1 MRTRHELYLSAID
14 VLQSGR
20 SLDIEGEHGSG
31 RTHLLQRIVE
41 YFVGIGWK
49 TIAVRGLSSF
59 AQVPL
64 VALRVAGVTEAQD
77 GRVASIAAA
86 VTAITGS
93 VAPGRTVIVVDDW
106 DMLDPF
112 SSGVLRT
119 VQDQASVPILS
130 SRLVH
135 RGRHDPVLPTG
146 AFTTTYAMRL
156 PGMGYAELEAALEA
170 VCGYRI
176 DPGTLSR
183 LFAKSGG
190 NVGLAAAIV
199 DAARRAGTLAIDG
212 GVAHATG
219 SLWTPALRHMAEVI
233 LHPLSR
239 KSVDALEVLG
249 LLGPIGIATA
259 IRAVGVK
266 HLSELEDRAF
276 LSVVDVGG
284 SRIVSIRPPLLVE
297 YFRHESLAGRRSEL
311 LAVLD
316 GVLAE
321 GAGLEEDGP
330 ATARDAAVFVR
341 LVHDQTRRRTLRAR
355 EAWHSAPT
363 LAHATALLSA
373 LEVDGA
379 HGGDEL
385 DALVAA
391 AHGLDGSERETAEWE
406 AARLAAR
413 AVRGDAEAAVVE
425 LRARAVA
432 LPHEGGLLLGRAA
445 ELESTFLIV
454 PERDPLDSADV
465 SRFSTDAHAAVLRA
479 RAFWML
485 ARGLGEQA
493 DAVLARR
500 AALGPEPDPVADA
513 LVVVAHLTAERF
525 DVAARLAGTAL
536 DAAQRNLDAPLI
548 RMYAFLAALCASM
561 DRRPDD
567 ADHILSE
574 SAFLGLAA
582 PYPSL
587 SFIGLKTMAAEM
599 AARRGQR
606 GLMEQLLAEIDS
618 AGLVDGP
625 LVGQT
630 SGMPYARMAYIE
642 GGPAAAA
649 AACLDAGDALWE
661 RGALFSAACCYLE
674 ALAYSPEEAT
684 WERVSERIDAVPM
697 AGIVRQRR
705 IAEALVR
712 RDADAIVAVVD
723 ELETAQRPREAL
735 HVAAVAVAT
744 FDAAGMPDVVAR
756 IAAQRERLR
765 PDGDPADGIAPVT
778 LTPRE
783 REIAELVASG
793 LPNAV
798 IAEAL
803 VISVRTV
810 ESHVNRLLRKAGL
823 SRRQD
828 VKAFL
833 LAQDSL
839 R

>member
-1 MRTRHELYLSAID
+1 MSTRNELFLSAVD

-31 RTHLLQRIVE
+31 RTHLLRRIGD
-41 YFVGIGWK
+41 YFAALGWK
-49 TIAVRGLSSF
+49 TIGARGLSSF

-64 VALRVAGVTEAQD
+64 VALRVAGVEEAQD
-77 GRVASIAAA
+77 GRAASIAAA
-86 VTAITGS
+86 VAAVSESIS
-93 VAPGRTVIVVDDW
+93 PGRTLIVVDDW
-106 DMLDPF
+106 DMLDPV
-112 SSGVLRT
+112 SAGVLRT
-119 VQDQASVPILS
+119 VQTEASVPILS

-156 PGMGYAELEAALEA
+156 PGMGYAELETALESA
-170 VCGYRI
+170 AGHRI
-176 DPGTLSR
+176 DPATLSR
-183 LFAKSGG
+183 VFAKSGG
-190 NVGLAAAIV
+190 NVGLAAAVV
-199 DAARRAGTLAIDG
+199 DAAHRGGTLVVED

-219 SLWTPALRHMAEVI
+219 SLWTPSLRHMAEVI

-239 KSVDALEVLG
+239 RAVDALEILG

-259 IRAVGVK
+259 VRAVGVK
-266 HLSELEDRAF
+266 RVSELEDRSF
-276 LSVVDVGG
+276 LSVVDVAGVPV
-284 SRIVSIRPPLLVE
+284 VSIRPPLLVE
-297 YFRHESLAGRRSEL
+297 YFRHESRAGRRSEL
-311 LAVLD
+311 LAVVD
-316 GVLAE
+316 DVLAD
-321 GAGLEEDGP
+321 GAALEDG
-330 ATARDAAVFVR
+330 ATTPRDAAVFVR
-341 LVHDQTRRRTLRAR
+341 LVHDRTRRRTLRAR

-363 LAHATALLSA
+363 LATATALLSA
-373 LEVDGA
+373 LELDGA
-379 HGGDEL
+379 HDAEEL

-391 AHGLDGSERETAEWE
+391 ARGLDGAERERAEWE
-406 AARLAAR
+406 SARLAER
-413 AVRGDAEAAVVE
+413 AGRGDAASAVAE
-425 LRARAVA
+425 LRARATT
-432 LPHEGGLLLGRAA
+432 LPREGGLLLGRAA
-445 ELESTFLIV
+445 ELESTFLVV
-454 PERDPLDSADV
+454 PERDPLDGVDV
-465 SRFSTDAHAAVLRA
+465 SRFSAEAHAAVLRA

-493 DAVLARR
+493 DAVLAHR
-500 AALGPEPDPVADA
+500 AALGAEPDPIADA
-513 LVVVAHLTAERF
+513 LVVVSHLTAERF
-525 DVAARLAGTAL
+525 DAAARLAAEGLA
-536 DAAQRNLDAPLI
+536 AAQRDLDATLI

-582 PYPSL
+582 PHPSL

-606 GLMEQLLAEIDS
+606 ALMEQLLAEVDS

-630 SGMPYARMAYIE
+630 SGMPYARMAFIE
-642 GGPAAAA
+642 GGPTAAA

-674 ALAYSPEEAT
+674 AVTYVPDEEIWA
-684 WERVSERIDAVPM
+684 RVSDRIGEVRM
-697 AGIVRQRR
+697 SGIVRQGR

-712 RDADAIVAVVD
+712 ADTDALVAAIA
-723 ELETAQRPREAL
+723 ELEAAGRPREAL
-735 HVAAVAVAT
+735 NVAETALAAVGAS
-744 FDAAGMPDVVAR
+744 DSAGEIV
-756 IAAQRERLR
+756 AQRDRLR
-765 PDGDPADGIAPVT
+765 SAGTVDVGIPPVA
-778 LTPRE
+778 LTRRE

-793 LPNAV
+793 LSNAV

-803 VISVRTV
+803 VVSVRTV
-810 ESHVNRLLRKAGL
+810 ESHVNRLLRKAGV

-833 LAQDSL
+833 LAQDAL
-839 R
+839 G